1 LVYQFKGEGIPII
14 RTESMISRALE
25 HGYVVIITLIILLGF
40 LTLGISRA
48 IAEIFVYVYGVL

>member
-1 LVYQFKGEGIPII
+1 VII

-25 HGYVVIITLIILLGF
+25 HGYAVIITLIILLGF